1 MTKLEFENLL
11 GREVSD
17 GDFEI
22 LEDVFNR
29 TGMTWMTIARKY
41 SLGGIKMFLLPLQ
54 DAYVDYIND
63 MEELLAQAKKTLAAI
78 KDMITAEANGMEKA
92 WRAHEN
98 QN

>member
-1 MTKLEFENLL
+1 MTKHEFEDLL

-29 TGMTWMTIARKY
+29 TGMSWMTIARKY
-41 SLGGIKMFLLPLQ
+41 SQGGIKMFLLPLQ

-63 MEELLAQAKKTLAAI
+63 MEELLAQAKKTLAALN
-78 KDMITAEANGMEKA
+78 DMITAEANGIRKA
-92 WRAHEN
+92 RRTHEN

>member
-1 MTKLEFENLL
+1 MNQHEFEDLL

-17 GDFEI
+17 EDFEI

>member
-1 MTKLEFENLL
+1 MNQHEFEDLL

-63 MEELLAQAKKTLAAI
+63 MEELLAQSRKTLAAI
-78 KDMITAEANGMEKA
+78 RDMITAETDGIRKA
-92 WRAHEN
+92 WRDHEN

>member
-1 MTKLEFENLL
+1 MNQHEFEDLL

-29 TGMTWMTIARKY
+29 TGMSWMTIVRKY
-41 SLGGIKMFLLPLQ
+41 SQGGIMMFLLPLQ

-63 MEELLAQAKKTLAAI
+63 MDELLAQAKKTLAAI

>member
-1 MTKLEFENLL
+1 MNQHEFEDLL

-17 GDFEI
+17 EDFEI

-29 TGMTWMTIARKY
+29 TGMSWMTIARKY
-41 SLGGIKMFLLPLQ
+41 SQGGITMFLLPLQ

-63 MEELLAQAKKTLAAI
+63 MEELLAQARKTLAALN
-78 KDMITAEANGMEKA
+78 DMFTAEANGIRKA

>member
-1 MTKLEFENLL
+1 MNQHEFEDLL
-11 GREVSD
+11 GREVPD

-41 SLGGIKMFLLPLQ
+41 SQGGIMMLLVPLQ
-54 DAYVDYIND
+54 GAYIDYIND
-63 MEELLAQAKKTLAAI
+63 MEQLLAQAKKTLAAI